1 MHVSKL
7 AYDSFWRS
15 GVTLPVSHCHPS
27 RIHPSRIRLDEG
39 PSLPRI
45 ITPDG
50 QVVPREEEHQQNGNQ
65 EAVQQEP
72 KDLEAYNR
80 EIEHQEVLREDTP
93 QEVEQQED
101 VQQEDVQQEDVEPEY
116 VQVEDVQWETLQER
130 DLQTNDTNKEPSM
143 IQLKKVM
150 KSLWNPQT
158 KHSSRGHS
166 WMIAHRERLRLA
178 FGYFET
184 DSRNDLTTLVP
195 PQLYHLQIR
204 PEDEEQI
211 PTQGVA
217 VVTDFRKQYADRL
230 RYSIFLREEDVQVCP
245 IGALAFFLLGKWTVC
260 DKSLALLLLLLVL
273 MYLAANLHNGR

>member
-1 MHVSKL
+1 ME
-7 AYDSFWRS
+7 
-15 GVTLPVSHCHPS
+15 
-27 RIHPSRIRLDEG
+27 EG

-50 QVVPREEEHQQNGNQ
+50 QILLREGEHQQNGNQ
-65 EAVQQEP
+65 ETAQQEP
-72 KDLEAYNR
+72 EDLEAYNR
-80 EIEHQEVLREDTP
+80 EIDRQEVLRENTP
-93 QEVEQQED
+93 QED
-101 VQQEDVQQEDVEPEY
+101 VQQEDVQQENVQQESVEPENIQEHG
-116 VQVEDVQWETLQER
+116 VQEKTIRE
-130 DLQTNDTNKEPSM
+130 NDTHAGDANKESSM
-143 IQLKKVM
+143 IQLKKIM

-184 DSRNDLTTLVP
+184 DSRNNLATLVP

-204 PEDEEQI
+204 PEDEDQI

-217 VVTDFRKQYADRL
+217 VMVDFRKQYTDSL

-260 DKSLALLLLLLVL
+260 DDSLALLLFFFFSLGL
-273 MYLAANLHNGR
+273 M